1 MIDPSSASGV
11 RGCAPSPFAAD
22 ERLQR
27 AVEACGVALWEWR
40 IGEDLCLLTSCS
52 CQLLGLPAGTSSV
65 SPGRFL
71 SLVHGDDVPALKQAL
86 GAALRAEDGLAHEF
100 RIRREDTGEI
110 RWLSVRARMVE
121 RGDNGETSVLSGLC
135 ADATKLKHEQ
145 EARELLSQE
154 LAHRMKNILSIVG
167 SLVTLSGEHRPEARD
182 FVTSFQARLGSLA
195 ATHELLIQADW
206 RPIALGRLVEK
217 VLAPIGALDRTD
229 MTGNSS
235 FLLGSHDAQTLALVL
250 HELATNAIKYGALSN
265 GHGRVLL
272 AFEVKW
278 ERRLDEHPLL
288 LLRWEEAGGPAV
300 ASPSAKGFGLTL
312 LERLTRR
319 NEQVDQ
325 VLEWRHT
332 GLFCCVS
339 FRLVPIGPSR

>member
-1 MIDPSSASGV
+1 MIDPISASGT
-11 RGCAPSPFAAD
+11 RGSTPAPLAVE
-22 ERLQR
+22 ERLRR
-27 AVEACGVALWEWR
+27 AIEACGVALWEWR
-40 IGEDLCLLTSCS
+40 IGGELCLLTPCA

-71 SLVHGDDVPALKQAL
+71 SLVYGDDVPALKQAIGDAL
-86 GAALRAEDGLAHEF
+86 GAEDGLAHEF

-110 RWLSVRARMVE
+110 RWLSIRARIVSQS
-121 RGDNGETSVLSGLC
+121 DHGEALVLSGLGT
-135 ADATKLKHEQ
+135 DATKLKHEQ

-154 LAHRMKNILSIVG
+154 LAHRMKNVLSIVG

-195 ATHELLIQADW
+195 ATHQLLIQADW
-206 RPIALGRLVEK
+206 RPIALGRLAEK

-229 MTGNSS
+229 MAGNSS
-235 FLLGSHDAQTLALVL
+235 FLVDSHDAQTLALVL

-265 GHGRVLL
+265 GEGRVQL

-278 ERRLDEHPLL
+278 ELRLDEHPLL
-288 LLRWEEAGGPAV
+288 ILRWEEAGGPAV
-300 ASPSAKGFGLTL
+300 AAPSAKGFGLTL

-339 FRLVPIGPSR
+339 FQLVPVRPSQ